1 MTVAVAA
8 AADVTKSQKQ
18 MMEFGPAAEAG
29 AISIPRTG
37 LDLPNRLPYEK
48 WVLMGRLLST
58 VHASSAWCLGDWLLH
73 GETAYNGRYREA
85 IENCSL
91 NYQTLRNYAWVARRF
106 PLSRR
111 RDALSFGHHAEV
123 ASLADPEQDYWL
135 RKAEDHGWSRNRLRA
150 EVRASLNERAEAADT
165 TADGVDGGP
174 DGAQGEAG
182 RGGGIDLQLEIT
194 ADRVKLWRAAAEQA
208 SLSVSDWALRALDE
222 AARTA

>member
-8 AADVTKSQKQ
+8 AADVAKSQKQ
-18 MMEFGPAAEAG
+18 LVEFGPAAEAG

-58 VHASSAWCLGDWLLH
+58 VHASSAWCLGDWLVH
-73 GETAYNGRYREA
+73 GETAYSGRYREA
-85 IENCSL
+85 VETCSL

-150 EVRASLNERAEAADT
+150 EVRASLNERAGASDAP
-165 TADGVDGGP
+165 ADG
-174 DGAQGEAG
+174 AKGEAG
-182 RGGGIDLQLEIT
+182 EAVRARDSEIDLQLEIT
-194 ADRVKLWRAAAEQA
+194 ADRVKLWQAAADQA

-222 AARTA
+222 AARTI